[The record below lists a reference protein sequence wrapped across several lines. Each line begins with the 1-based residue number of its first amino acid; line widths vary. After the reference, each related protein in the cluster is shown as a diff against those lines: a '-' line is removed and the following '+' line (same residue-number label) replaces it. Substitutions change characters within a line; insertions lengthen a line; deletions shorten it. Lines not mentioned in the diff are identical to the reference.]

1 MYTEQTAS
9 LDRTDEDDEGSHGAG
24 SDFDYQDYLAANR
37 SPSVSVGNPD
47 HAASSRPGPGPELS
61 QTEQFCSSSVQHF
74 MQCDVRG
81 GKIPQETQERFNN
94 MLRYRS
100 QDPSNDEIQAFVMS
114 AEEVENDPRILR
126 EGKLGISRTFYSQ
139 SEFELFRFNTQSR
152 HSVLN
157 SNQLLALVTKVKL
170 AYSCPGCDAYFEMS
184 IYILVIYCIPMYTI

>member
-1 MYTEQTAS
+1 MYTEQPAS
-9 LDRTDEDDEGSHGAG
+9 LDRTDEDEEGSYGSA
-24 SDFDYQDYLAANR
+24 SDFEKQDWLEGNR
-37 SPSVSVGNPD
+37 SPTVSVGNPD
-47 HAASSRPGPGPELS
+47 HALSSSPEPPQDLS
-61 QTEQFCSSSVQHF
+61 IAEQFCSSSVQHF
-74 MQCDVRG
+74 MECDVRG
-81 GKIPQETQERFNN
+81 GAIPDETQERFNN

-100 QDPSNDEIQAFVMS
+100 QEADQEVQAFVMS

-126 EGKLGISRTFYSQ
+126 ERKPGISRTFYSQ

-157 SNQLLALVTKVKL
+157 SNQLLALVTKVNL